1 MANIKNAVAQF
12 SKSHLGKNGVQYVA
26 DIIDNHEQCL
36 SVGVNKLEKYKAKF
50 PKEFLGY
57 RVILKESGIIKAQ

>member
-1 MANIKNAVAQF
+1 MANIKNAVQQF
-12 SKSHLGKNGVQYVA
+12 SKSHLGKNGVQSVSSV
-26 DIIDNHEQCL
+26 IDNYEECL
-36 SVGVNKLEKYKAKF
+36 SVGVNKLEKYKSKF